1 MWVMSTLDRAL
12 FDKRKD
18 SDVRGRKK
26 QQKTNQTDKKAM
38 GSEVQPT
45 VSECGGP
52 GKRHNAS
59 P

>member
-1 MWVMSTLDRAL
+1 MSTLDRAL

-26 QQKTNQTDKKAM
+26 QQNTNQTNKKAM

>member
-52 GKRHNAS
+52 GKRHQAS

>member
-26 QQKTNQTDKKAM
+26 QQKTNQTDKKAL